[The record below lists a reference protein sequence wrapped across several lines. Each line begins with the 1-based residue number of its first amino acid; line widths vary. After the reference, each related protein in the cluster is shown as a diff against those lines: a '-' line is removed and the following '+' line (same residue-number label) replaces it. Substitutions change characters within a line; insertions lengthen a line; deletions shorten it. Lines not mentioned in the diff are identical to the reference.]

1 MIETK
6 YVIYPFINYKKI
18 KIKIKINQYN
28 LIDCI

>member
-6 YVIYPFINYKKI
+6 YVIYPLINYKKI

-28 LIDCI
+28 LIYCI